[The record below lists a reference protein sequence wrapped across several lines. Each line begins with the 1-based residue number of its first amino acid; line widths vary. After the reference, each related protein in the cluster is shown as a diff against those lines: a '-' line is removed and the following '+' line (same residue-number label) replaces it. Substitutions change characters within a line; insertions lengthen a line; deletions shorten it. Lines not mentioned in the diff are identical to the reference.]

1 MTEEIQINVR
11 RIDPDA
17 PGFLPRYRALLA
29 SKRALADF
37 AHALP
42 EDVDEA
48 CKLLKE
54 HMTSPVGQVAQD
66 AALNELTGKDLMA
79 LFDVILGANTV
90 PPAKDAA

>member
-48 CKLLKE
+48 IKLLRE
-54 HMTSPVGQVAQD
+54 HMTSPTKPFEQD
-66 AALNELTGKDLMA
+66 AVLNKLTGKELMG